1 MTKKYTVVL
10 LRPDY
15 LCADIPQG
23 QDVYVAHVEAE
34 DEAQA
39 FKFGQKE
46 VAAMDNEG
54 IDLEDQTPY
63 DDYALS
69 VMFEGHHSPILYG
82 ADL

>member
-1 MTKKYTVVL
+1 MSNNLRKKYTVVL

-15 LCADIPQG
+15 LCENSPHG

-39 FKFGQKE
+39 FKFGQKD
-46 VAAMDNEG
+46 AASADSH
-54 IDLEDQTPY
+54 QAPY

>member
-1 MTKKYTVVL
+1 MKKYTVVL

-15 LCADIPQG
+15 LIGETPQG

-34 DEAQA
+34 DEHQA

-46 VAAMDNEG
+46 VAEVERHQA
-54 IDLEDQTPY
+54 PY
-63 DDYALS
+63 DDYALCL
-69 VMFEGHHSPILYG
+69 MLEGHHSPILYG

>member
-1 MTKKYTVVL
+1 MNKKYTVVL

-46 VAAMDNEG
+46 VAAADNE
-54 IDLEDQTPY
+54 DL
-63 DDYALS
+63 
-69 VMFEGHHSPILYG
+69 
-82 ADL
+82 